1 MAEQK
6 FWYVV
11 RFNTRE
17 VDKLEE
23 PEGILRTDYCL
34 VQGTSYE
41 NVAFQ
46 IKNLC
51 NPFTETDKNGKTLT
65 LKKCYKIY
73 GTEFE
78 RKSDAMDYLI
88 DLKSKNKSS

>member
-11 RFNTRE
+11 RFNTRDVERLEE
-17 VDKLEE
+17 VDEV
-23 PEGILRTDYCL
+23 LRTEYCV

-46 IKNLC
+46 VKNLC
-51 NPFTETDKNGKTLT
+51 NPFTETDQNGKIRT
-65 LKKCYKIY
+65 LKKCYKII
-73 GTEFE
+73 GTEFG
-78 RKSDAMDYLI
+78 RKSEALDYLI
-88 DLKSKNKSS
+88 ELKNKNKSS

>member
-23 PEGILRTDYCL
+23 PEEILRTDYCL

-51 NPFTETDKNGKTLT
+51 KPFTETDQNGKTRT
-65 LKKCYKIY
+65 LKKCYKII
-73 GTEFE
+73 GTEFK
-78 RKSDAMDYLI
+78 RKSEAMDYLI
-88 DLKSKNKSS
+88 DLKNKNKSS